1 MTSLVET
8 PGHRGKTSQSI
19 RRRSRRRKRKVNRSP
34 NKRFNMPQDDL
45 DLSDVPMEDLS
56 DSSEDLSDTI
66 EEEAEHIHRLIFDS
80 VNLSKKVSLKEEDIP
95 EEPEEELDK
104 EEQTRL
110 LMDNLSE
117 EQMSR
122 YEYLKRSSLNRGQ
135 MKKLAYSVL
144 NQSVSNNVAII
155 LGGVG
160 KLFVGEIVERARDV
174 KLRMDKAD
182 LLIKLSEKKELNA
195 ELKKQLKALKD
206 AEDDDN
212 ELVDLTP
219 IKTRIDTI
227 KAELNKL
234 DLKKVSTNGPLQ
246 PEHIREAWRLYQI
259 ESNAVPN
266 SQWRRQGERDGM
278 MFR

>member
-1 MTSLVET
+1 
-8 PGHRGKTSQSI
+8 
-19 RRRSRRRKRKVNRSP
+19 
-34 NKRFNMPQDDL
+34 MPQDDL

-56 DSSEDLSDTI
+56 DNSEDLSDAI
-66 EEEAEHIHRLIFDS
+66 EEEAEHIHRLIFGS
-80 VNLSKKVSLKEEDIP
+80 VNLSKKVSLKEEDIS

-182 LLIKLSEKKELNA
+182 LLIKLSEKRELNA

-219 IKTRIDTI
+219 IKTRIDAI

>member
-1 MTSLVET
+1 M
-8 PGHRGKTSQSI
+8 
-19 RRRSRRRKRKVNRSP
+19 RS
-34 NKRFNMPQDDL
+34 DDL
-45 DLSDVPMEDLS
+45 DLSDVPMDDMDDNDNTNDSDFSDILEEDA
-56 DSSEDLSDTI
+56 
-66 EEEAEHIHRLIFDS
+66 EALDKLIFS
-80 VNLSKKVSLKEEDIP
+80 NVYNSKKVSLNQDDVP

-110 LMDNLSE
+110 LMDNLSP

-122 YEYLKRSSLNRGQ
+122 YEYLKRSSINRGQ

-144 NQSVSNNVAII
+144 NQSVSPNVAII

-182 LLIKLSEKKELNA
+182 LLIKLNEKRQLHA
-195 ELKKQLKALKD
+195 ELKKSQMQLLKD
-206 AEDDDN
+206 KDDATATAA
-212 ELVDLTP
+212 LT
-219 IKTRIDTI
+219 TRIDSI
-227 KAELNKL
+227 KQE
-234 DLKKVSTNGPLQ
+234 LKKMDLRKVRTNGPLL
-246 PEHIREAWRLYQI
+246 PEHIREAWRLYQL
-259 ESNAVPN
+259 ENNAVPS